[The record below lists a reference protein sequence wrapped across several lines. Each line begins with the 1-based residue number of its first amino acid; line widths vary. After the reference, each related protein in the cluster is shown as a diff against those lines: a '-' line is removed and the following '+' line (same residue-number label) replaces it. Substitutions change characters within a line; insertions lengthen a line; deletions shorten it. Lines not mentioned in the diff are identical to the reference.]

1 MTNSLNIIGT
11 FMIGAATGSLVTWL
25 KQRHLIAECRN
36 LLERIPQN
44 PQLSAEGGPRF
55 GMKALVVSPDIGNDQ
70 SVLGPI
76 SRKAN

>member
-1 MTNSLNIIGT
+1 MTDSLTVMGT
-11 FMIGAATGSLVTWL
+11 FLMGAATGSLVTWL
-25 KQRHLIAECRN
+25 KQRHLIAECRK

-44 PQLSAEGGPRF
+44 PQLSAEASPKF